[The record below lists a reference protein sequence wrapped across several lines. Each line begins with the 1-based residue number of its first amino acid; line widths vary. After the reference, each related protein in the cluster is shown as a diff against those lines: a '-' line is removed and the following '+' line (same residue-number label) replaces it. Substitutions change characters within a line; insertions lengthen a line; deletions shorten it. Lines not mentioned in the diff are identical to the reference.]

1 MQYMESANF
10 LSFTV
15 WCLVFGLNIIFGYI
29 NNPGKAA
36 KISKKRLF
44 VSNFNFDS
52 FIKVVLKIA
61 TSFQN
66 VLTFEKW
73 QTTVN

>member
-1 MQYMESANF
+1 MESANF

-36 KISKKRLF
+36 KISEKDFLCQI
-44 VSNFNFDS
+44 SILTAS
-52 FIKVVLKIA
+52 LK
-61 TSFQN
+61 
-66 VLTFEKW
+66 W
-73 QTTVN
+73 C